1 MKRIILMM
9 ALVLMMT
16 SLFAQSYDSL
26 PIFISPSLTE
36 DNYWN
41 DVRIYEDGWPLHRTN
56 VVPIGEQWS
65 KSLNGEWKF
74 YWVDSPEKAPKLFW
88 LKNYDASEWK
98 TIYVPANWEINGYG
112 TPIYVNVD
120 NEFRPNNPPEAPT
133 IDNPVGCYLLDFEI
147 PKEWVRMRFPDN
159 KQPISATKGRRV
171 YINFGAV
178 KSAFYLWINDHYVG
192 YCEDSKT
199 NAEFDITNKVHEGIN
214 RLAVQVFRF
223 SNGSYFECQDFWR
236 MSGIERDVTIY
247 SKPGV
252 NVRDYEVH
260 AGLDENYQKG
270 IFDIGIQI
278 ENNPLSWPMKN
289 GKVQV
294 SLYDGEI
301 EIFTLTEMIVDR
313 REKYSLKADQPLSN
327 IKPWSAEHPNLYR
340 LEIKILDKKGKE
352 IERIE
357 NHIGFRTSEIKDG
370 KLLINGQYVLI
381 KGVNRHEHD
390 PYTGHVISR
399 ESMERDIALMKQMNI
414 NTVRTCHYPDD
425 PYWYELCD
433 KYGLYVWDEANCES
447 HAQGYG
453 EKSLAKDP
461 QYKEM
466 IWSRNR
472 NMLERDKNHPSVIM
486 WSMGNECG
494 NGVNFEYTYDWMKD
508 RDLSRPVT
516 YERAIYD
523 RNTDVIGL
531 MYASPK
537 YLQRFVD
544 EGLDSLHRPFIMV
557 EYCHAMGNSMGGLK
571 DYWDVIE
578 ANEQLQGGCI
588 WDWVDQSFIV
598 DSEKFKVDSSV
609 SAIAPPNSQP
619 STLNSQLFYA
629 VGGDFGHAYGVGDD
643 DAFCAN
649 GVVSSDRRP
658 HHHAAEVK
666 KVYQPIKFTAKDLT
680 WGKFEAKNWLSFTNA
695 SAFYCDYEIF
705 SAEKSLM
712 KDKIDLDIE
721 PFGTQEINIERLR
734 IYGNPGEEFFIRFS
748 VKTKIDQPFMPAGT
762 EIAYDEFKLDWPSAP
777 LELLPQ
783 AKSLSYVASV
793 RGINCGNDDFQV
805 SFDMNTAEIVSYVY
819 KGQKLIDGNLRDN
832 FWRAPTLNDEVDSWA
847 LPRWKKSGLQ
857 HLTAK
862 TGGLHIE
869 RLDDNKVS
877 VTAVVE
883 YYDDKEQLQIV
894 VNKLYLIDG
903 EGNISLTNRVEPME
917 TVTSFPKI
925 GMQFRMPMDYRNL
938 TYFGKN
944 TENYPDRNASG
955 KMGLYHVDALSLFEQ
970 HVVPQDNGNHSD
982 TRWLALTSDKSK
994 SGLFVKMQEPFNFSI
1009 YNYDDDNLTAAR
1021 RINQLNRTD
1030 FLTVNVDY
1038 KQAPIG
1044 TATCG
1049 PGVDEKYVIGNQVYE
1064 YTVLLRAFDKTQDP
1078 IELTRFQLPNVDSL
1092 MVPMPEIK
1100 ASMLG
1105 NEDYRIYNHPLTVSM
1120 TCADPKAEIRYTL
1133 DDSEPTE
1140 KSRKYTKPLIINQ
1153 SCKVKAKAFKNG
1165 MVSSFVALRQFDR
1178 LNIKNTTFVNPPAE
1192 RYGKEADIAL
1202 MDGKKGME
1210 GDYYNDWLG
1219 FQGVD
1224 MEATI
1229 ALALPTNINVV
1240 KVGLCHEPNDWVMW
1254 PKAVWVSFSKDG
1266 KEFTDWEQAELPV
1279 FNKPD
1284 KMQGH
1289 GRIEARARVDEKQV
1303 MFVRVKVEN
1312 QGVLPDWHPYK
1323 GEKAW
1328 IMVDEVGLE

>member
-1 MKRIILMM
+1 MKKLTFTLI
-9 ALVLMMT
+9 
-16 SLFAQSYDSL
+16 SLIAAMSLQAQ
-26 PIFISPSLTE
+26 TE
-36 DNYWN
+36 AELNAWN
-41 DVRIYEDGWPLHRTN
+41 DVYIYEINRLYPRTN
-56 VVPIGEQWS
+56 VIPVGEQWS
-65 KSLNGEWKF
+65 QCLNGDWKF
-74 YWVDSPEKAPKLFW
+74 HWVDSPSKAPADFYKEG
-88 LKNYDASEWK
+88 YDSSDWG
-98 TIYVPANWEINGYG
+98 TIKVPANWELNGYG

-120 NEFRPNNPPEAPT
+120 NEFRPNEPPFAPT
-133 IDNPVGCYLLDFEI
+133 VDNPVGCYITDFRI
-147 PKEWVRMRFPDN
+147 PKSWKD
-159 KQPISATKGRRV
+159 RRV
-171 YINFGAV
+171 YLNFGAV
-178 KSAFYLWINDHYVG
+178 KSAYYVWVNG
-192 YCEDSKT
+192 QFVGFNEDAKT
-199 NAEFDITNKVHEGIN
+199 NADFDITPYIKTGDNK
-214 RLAVQVFRF
+214 LAMKVYRF

-236 MSGIERDVTIY
+236 LSGIERDVVLY
-247 SKPGV
+247 SKPQISIY
-252 NVRDYEVH
+252 DYYVL
-260 AGLDENYQKG
+260 ARLDETYRNG
-270 IFDIGIQI
+270 TFDIDLII
-278 ENNPLSWPMKN
+278 DRPTINAVKKERL
-289 GKVQV
+289 VV
-294 SLYDGEI
+294 SLFDGEK
-301 EIFTLTEMIVDR
+301 EVLR
-313 REKYSLKADQPLSN
+313 LEKSLFNQGEHIRMRNEVIPN

-352 IERIE
+352 IERLE

-399 ESMERDIALMKQMNI
+399 ESMEKDIAMMKQMNI

-433 KYGLYVWDEANCES
+433 KYGIYVWDEANCES

-461 QYKEM
+461 QYRDM

-472 NMLERDKNHPSVIM
+472 NMLGRDKNHPSVIM

-494 NGVNFEYTYDWMKD
+494 NGVNFEYTYDRM
-508 RDLSRPVT
+508 RNLSCPVT
-516 YERAIYD
+516 YERAVYD

-609 SAIAPPNSQP
+609 SAIAPPNSQL

-649 GVVSSDRRP
+649 GIVSSDRIP

-695 SAFYCDYEIF
+695 SAFDCDFEIF
-705 SAEKSLM
+705 SAEKTLQ
-712 KDKIDLDIE
+712 KGKIDLDIE

-734 IYGNPGEEFFIRFS
+734 IYGTPGEEFFIRFS
-748 VKTKIDQPFMPAGT
+748 VKTKEDQPFMPAGT
-762 EIAYDEFKLDWPSAP
+762 EVAYDEFKLDWPSAP

-862 TGGLHIE
+862 TVGLHIE

-903 EGNISLTNRVEPME
+903 EGNISITNRVEPME

-994 SGLFVKMQEPFNFSI
+994 VGLFVKMQEPFNFSI

-1021 RINQLNRTD
+1021 RINQLNPTD

-1049 PGVDEKYVIGNQVYE
+1049 PGVDEKYVLGNQVYE
-1064 YTVLLRAFDKTQDP
+1064 YTVQLRAFDTKTEDP
-1078 IELTRFQLPNVDSL
+1078 IELTRFQVPNVDSL

-1105 NEDYRIYNHPLTVSM
+1105 DENYRIYNHPLSISM
-1120 TCADPKAEIRYTL
+1120 TCTEKGAEIRYTL
-1133 DDSEPTE
+1133 DGSEPTE
-1140 KSRKYTKPLIINQ
+1140 KSKKYTKPLIINQ

-1165 MVSSFVALRQFDR
+1165 MVSSFVALRQFNR

-1229 ALALPTNINVV
+1229 ALSLPTNINVV

>member
-1 MKRIILMM
+1 MKKLTFTLI
-9 ALVLMMT
+9 
-16 SLFAQSYDSL
+16 SLIAAMSLQAQ
-26 PIFISPSLTE
+26 TE
-36 DNYWN
+36 AELNAWN
-41 DVRIYEDGWPLHRTN
+41 DVNIYEINKVMPRAN
-56 VVPIGEQWS
+56 VIPVGSEWS
-65 KSLNGEWKF
+65 QCLNGEWKF
-74 YWVDSPEKAPKLFW
+74 NWVDTPSKAPADFYKEG
-88 LKNYDASEWK
+88 YDASDWK
-98 TIYVPANWEINGYG
+98 TIKVPANWELNGYG

-120 NEFRPNNPPEAPT
+120 NEFRPNEPPFAPT
-133 IDNPVGCYLLDFEI
+133 VDNPVGCYITDFRI
-147 PKEWVRMRFPDN
+147 PKSWKD
-159 KQPISATKGRRV
+159 RRV
-171 YINFGAV
+171 YLNFGAV
-178 KSAFYLWINDHYVG
+178 KSAYYVWVNG
-192 YCEDSKT
+192 QFVGFNEDAKT
-199 NAEFDITNKVHEGIN
+199 NADFDITPYIKTGDNK
-214 RLAVQVFRF
+214 LAMKVYRF

-236 MSGIERDVTIY
+236 LSGIERDVVLY
-247 SKPGV
+247 SKPQISIY
-252 NVRDYEVH
+252 DYYVL
-260 AGLDENYQKG
+260 ARLDETYRNG
-270 IFDIGIQI
+270 TFDIDLII
-278 ENNPLSWPMKN
+278 DRPTINAVKKERL
-289 GKVQV
+289 VV
-294 SLYDGEI
+294 SLFDGEK
-301 EIFTLTEMIVDR
+301 EVLR
-313 REKYSLKADQPLSN
+313 LEKSLFNQGEHIRMRNEVIPN

-352 IERIE
+352 IERLE

-399 ESMERDIALMKQMNI
+399 ESMEKDIAMMKQMNI

-461 QYKEM
+461 QYRDM

-472 NMLERDKNHPSVIM
+472 NMLGRDKNHPSVIM

-494 NGVNFEYTYDWMKD
+494 NGVNFEYTYDRM
-508 RDLSRPVT
+508 RNLSCPVT
-516 YERAIYD
+516 YERAVYD

-598 DSEKFKVDSSV
+598 DSEKFAVDSSTN
-609 SAIAPPNSQP
+609 AIASPNSKL

-649 GVVSSDRRP
+649 GIVSSDRIP

-748 VKTKIDQPFMPAGT
+748 VKTKENQPFMPAGT

-847 LPRWKKSGLQ
+847 LPRWK
-857 HLTAK
+857 
-862 TGGLHIE
+862 
-869 RLDDNKVS
+869 
-877 VTAVVE
+877 
-883 YYDDKEQLQIV
+883 
-894 VNKLYLIDG
+894 
-903 EGNISLTNRVEPME
+903 NRVC
-917 TVTSFPKI
+917 
-925 GMQFRMPMDYRNL
+925 
-938 TYFGKN
+938 N
-944 TENYPDRNASG
+944 T
-955 KMGLYHVDALSLFEQ
+955 
-970 HVVPQDNGNHSD
+970 
-982 TRWLALTSDKSK
+982 
-994 SGLFVKMQEPFNFSI
+994 
-1009 YNYDDDNLTAAR
+1009 
-1021 RINQLNRTD
+1021 
-1030 FLTVNVDY
+1030 
-1038 KQAPIG
+1038 
-1044 TATCG
+1044 
-1049 PGVDEKYVIGNQVYE
+1049 
-1064 YTVLLRAFDKTQDP
+1064 
-1078 IELTRFQLPNVDSL
+1078 
-1092 MVPMPEIK
+1092 
-1100 ASMLG
+1100 
-1105 NEDYRIYNHPLTVSM
+1105 
-1120 TCADPKAEIRYTL
+1120 
-1133 DDSEPTE
+1133 
-1140 KSRKYTKPLIINQ
+1140 
-1153 SCKVKAKAFKNG
+1153 
-1165 MVSSFVALRQFDR
+1165 
-1178 LNIKNTTFVNPPAE
+1178 
-1192 RYGKEADIAL
+1192 
-1202 MDGKKGME
+1202 
-1210 GDYYNDWLG
+1210 
-1219 FQGVD
+1219 
-1224 MEATI
+1224 
-1229 ALALPTNINVV
+1229 
-1240 KVGLCHEPNDWVMW
+1240 
-1254 PKAVWVSFSKDG
+1254 
-1266 KEFTDWEQAELPV
+1266 
-1279 FNKPD
+1279 
-1284 KMQGH
+1284 
-1289 GRIEARARVDEKQV
+1289 
-1303 MFVRVKVEN
+1303 
-1312 QGVLPDWHPYK
+1312 
-1323 GEKAW
+1323 
-1328 IMVDEVGLE
+1328 